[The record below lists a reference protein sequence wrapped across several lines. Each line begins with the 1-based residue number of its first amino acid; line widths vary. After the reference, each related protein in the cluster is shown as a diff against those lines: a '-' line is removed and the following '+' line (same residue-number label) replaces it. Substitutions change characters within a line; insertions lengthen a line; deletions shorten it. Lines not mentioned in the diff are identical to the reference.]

1 MKTDKDLNA
10 TNQLIKVI
18 RGEAY
23 SIPQERPSQ
32 KEGPVEIQ
40 RVHPGWWIGGKVF
53 SLILIVA
60 CMIIFTFLSVSYL
73 SRDIKDLESR
83 QEKLAGFHR
92 QIMVPSEISILS
104 KKNEELAASID
115 AISSVFSAQRPYVS
129 SLIKEISHIFPK
141 NCFLNRLQIYIPP
154 EELSEHQTALTIEG
168 TLAENALLG
177 GVDLSHVL
185 RSIEASPLFAQTRVG
200 YQDKS
205 ILFNYRTVDF
215 QIDFSLE

>member
-18 RGEAY
+18 RGQAY

-32 KEGPVEIQ
+32 KEGPVSIQ
-40 RVHPGWWIGGKVF
+40 SEHPGLWLGGKIL
-53 SLILIVA
+53 SLILVVV

-73 SRDIKDLESR
+73 SRDIEDLENRLS
-83 QEKLAGFHR
+83 KLAGLHR
-92 QIMVPSEISILS
+92 QIMLPSGISILS
-104 KKNEELAASID
+104 KKNEELAAGID

-141 NCFLNRLQIYIPP
+141 NCFLNRLQVYIPP
-154 EELSEHQTALTIEG
+154 EDLSENPTTLTIEG

-177 GVDLSHVL
+177 SVDLSQVL
-185 RSIEASPLFAQTRVG
+185 RSIEASPLFTQTRVG

-215 QIDFSLE
+215 QIDFTAE